1 MVIFSVVGSIRL
13 VSSICAT
20 AEAPVDSKC
29 GSSDLVRV
37 SSDSGSWRLTLVQL
51 QRDLMYI
58 MFSLHI
64 LSPYTYTHMYVY
76 VYMFIK

>member
-1 MVIFSVVGSIRL
+1 MVIFSVVGGIRL

-64 LSPYTYTHMYVY
+64 LSPYTYTHMYVC